1 MADKLDMKEISSF
14 HKARLKKAQTQEKVT
29 MPTKDSPEQE
39 KRSEIL

>member
-14 HKARLKKAQTQEKVT
+14 HKARLKKAQMQEKVT
-29 MPTKDSPEQE
+29 MPTKDSLEQE